1 MYAHKGII
9 ELKIIN
15 FINSCWSIIYAFYK
29 HKLIQ
34 SKTLLCNKVLQCYN
48 SSIVISF
55 QVRIS
60 SICKFSANRNHILSF
75 IIPISY

>member
-1 MYAHKGII
+1 MYGYKGII

-15 FINSCWSIIYAFYK
+15 FINSYCSIIYAFYE
-29 HKLIQ
+29 HELIQ
-34 SKTLLCNKVLQCYN
+34 SKTLDCDKFLQCYN

-60 SICKFSANRNHILSF
+60 SICKFAVNRNHILSF
-75 IIPISY
+75 IIRISY

>member
-1 MYAHKGII
+1 MYAYKGII

-15 FINSCWSIIYAFYK
+15 FINSCCSIIYAFYE

-34 SKTLLCNKVLQCYN
+34 SETLDCNKVLQCYN
-48 SSIVISF
+48 SNIVISF

-60 SICKFSANRNHILSF
+60 SICKFAANRSHILINILVS
-75 IIPISY
+75 